1 MSNNDKKGGRGGGA
15 PPRKESILELAKLMD
30 AKVRVKCLGGRELE
44 GTLRGYDDLVNL
56 VLDDCDEFL
65 RGELITSVCSFCA
78 FAATRSLI
86 RLPLARVIYDCT
98 DPEDVHRIT
107 DKTRKLGL
115 VVIRGTQVSLVS
127 PKDGMEEIANPFVA
141 QGED

>member
-1 MSNNDKKGGRGGGA
+1 MSSADKKGGGRGGGA

-65 RGELITSVCSFCA
+65 RGTYKSERFPEAPRLILCVPCSHLHICRHLQIQK
-78 FAATRSLI
+78 TWSESQI
-86 RLPLARVIYDCT
+86 RLVNW
-98 DPEDVHRIT
+98 
-107 DKTRKLGL
+107 G
-115 VVIRGTQVSLVS
+115 
-127 PKDGMEEIANPFVA
+127 
-141 QGED
+141 